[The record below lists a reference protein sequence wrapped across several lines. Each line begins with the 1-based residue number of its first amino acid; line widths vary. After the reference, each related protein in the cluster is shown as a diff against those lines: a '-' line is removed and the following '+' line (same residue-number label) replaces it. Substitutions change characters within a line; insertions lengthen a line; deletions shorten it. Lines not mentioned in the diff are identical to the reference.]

1 MLWAVIVMAL
11 PANAQR
17 RISGTVEDDIDVIIG
32 ANVKEVDK
40 NNRILN
46 ATVTDFNGN
55 FTMTLKDDKSN
66 LVISYIGY
74 KTVTIPTTGKTV
86 FKIRMEDNAKVMQT
100 VEVKAKKMAPTTGL
114 DIPARE
120 FSGAVQKFPFDITF
134 IPPCTVP
141 RINDI
146 E

>member
-1 MLWAVIVMAL
+1 MNNIIKLFLLWAVVMMAL

-17 RISGTVEDDIDVIIG
+17 RISGTVSDDIDVIIG

-74 KTVTIPTTGKTV
+74 NT
-86 FKIRMEDNAKVMQT
+86 R
-100 VEVKAKKMAPTTGL
+100 
-114 DIPARE
+114 
-120 FSGAVQKFPFDITF
+120 
-134 IPPCTVP
+134 
-141 RINDI
+141 
-146 E
+146 